1 MIPKL
6 RKPPNKQGVDEE
18 TQGIIE
24 DQLDQLVI
32 KKPDAFVQNI
42 QTTGQKD
49 RSLKEAFLRRPAN
62 NVVTLYY
69 GPIPGRQPTVF
80 FNYPPFL
87 KMNRSSAPNCST

>member
-1 MIPKL
+1 M
-6 RKPPNKQGVDEE
+6 DEE
-18 TQGIIE
+18 TQGILE

-32 KKPDAFVQNI
+32 KKPDAFVQNV
-42 QTTGQKD
+42 QATGQKD

-62 NVVTLYY
+62 NVVTLNY

-87 KMNRSSAPNCST
+87 KMNRNTPQNCSV